1 MCPFPVYMRPD
12 TTLYVSFNT
21 ANGRREG
28 EKEKEK
34 EKGEGFSWDVRTQR
48 ASKRAETSGKER
60 KRGAT
65 AKPTR
70 QQTSA
75 YDLAKERNSRPP
87 SPPSLPPTS
96 EKNGE

>member
-1 MCPFPVYMRPD
+1 MCPFTVYMCPD
-12 TTLYVSFNT
+12 TTIYVSFNT

-28 EKEKEK
+28 EKEK
-34 EKGEGFSWDVRTQR
+34 GEGFSWDVPRTQR
-48 ASKRAETSGKER
+48 ASKKAETSGKER
-60 KRGAT
+60 KLGAT

-87 SPPSLPPTS
+87 SPPSPPRLPPTS
-96 EKNGE
+96 GKNRE